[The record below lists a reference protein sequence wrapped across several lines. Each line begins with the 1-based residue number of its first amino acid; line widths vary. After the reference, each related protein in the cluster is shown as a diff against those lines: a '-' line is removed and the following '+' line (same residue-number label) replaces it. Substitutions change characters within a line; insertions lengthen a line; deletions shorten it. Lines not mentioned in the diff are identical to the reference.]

1 MGKYTELAKDIV
13 AHVGGKENV
22 SSLRH
27 CITRLRFILHDEKRA
42 DTDYLKKREG
52 VISVVRGGG
61 EYMVVIG
68 EHVHEVYLDVC
79 KELGLQANDA
89 GMAEGAGG
97 VKKKQNI
104 FQRAMGII
112 AGGMRPALNVLC
124 AAGILKGVLALVS
137 MAGVPATDGL
147 YTLVSATADAFF
159 YFLPVILGFNV
170 AKKMEIDPYLG
181 AIIGAAM
188 IYPSIQNVDINVF
201 GHVVNTSYTSSFLP
215 VIFAVCLAAPLYKAL
230 NKILPGAV
238 RSFLTPAVTLA
249 VIVPISFVLVG
260 PVAKQLSVLIS
271 TVINGIF
278 EISPLFAGIVVGG
291 LWQVLVLFGVH
302 NMLVMFAFM
311 DLMQGIPSPLMAYTA
326 LVSFAQI
333 GVVLAIYL
341 KTKDRKLKDVA
352 LPAFFSGIF
361 GVTEPAIYGITLP
374 RMKMFVIS
382 CIGGAISGGIVAI
395 FGTMLYRY
403 TGIGVFYL
411 LGMVSQE
418 NPNSIIGAIIAT
430 VAGFVFSFA
439 VAWFLY
445 KDEDGTET
453 ANVIPEKA
461 VKKMEAQAAK
471 NEKAVKNI
479 TVFAPVS
486 GEVKPLSECEDEAF
500 ATEVLG
506 KGVVIAPGEG
516 MVCAPFDGVVEN
528 LFRTGHAI
536 GVTSESGCTVLIH
549 IGMNTVRLEG
559 EGFTAH
565 VKQGDTVKKGQKLI
579 TFDLEGMK
587 AKGFVMDTP
596 VLVTNADE
604 FTDVVELVHEA
615 VKIGEPLLST
625 IA

>member
-1 MGKYTELAKDIV
+1 MLFR
-13 AHVGGKENV
+13 
-22 SSLRH
+22 S
-27 CITRLRFILHDEKRA
+27 
-42 DTDYLKKREG
+42 
-52 VISVVRGGG
+52 
-61 EYMVVIG
+61 
-68 EHVHEVYLDVC
+68 
-79 KELGLQANDA
+79 
-89 GMAEGAGG
+89 
-97 VKKKQNI
+97 
-104 FQRAMGII
+104 
-112 AGGMRPALNVLC
+112 
-124 AAGILKGVLALVS
+124 
-137 MAGVPATDGL
+137 L